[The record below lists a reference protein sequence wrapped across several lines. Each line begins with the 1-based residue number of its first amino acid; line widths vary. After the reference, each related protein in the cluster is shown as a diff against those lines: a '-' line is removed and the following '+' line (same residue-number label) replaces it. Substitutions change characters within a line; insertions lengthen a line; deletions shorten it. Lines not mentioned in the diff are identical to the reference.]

1 MTLMAYL
8 SYMLAE
14 LRLLKCI
21 SYSTLL
27 CIFIVLVS
35 DPPLHR
41 QLHEMPQ
48 VCRNSPSMFFFQFL
62 RLFIP
67 LSCLVNSWQKVVL
80 RVPTITDDKIKQ
92 KVIESVADI
101 YGNNLHLGVE
111 SLNLLQTFTVTIYT

>member
-48 VCRNSPSMFFFQFL
+48 VCRNSPSMFFFSVPPIVHTFELLGQFAAEGG
-62 RLFIP
+62 
-67 LSCLVNSWQKVVL
+67 SEGSNH
-80 RVPTITDDKIKQ
+80 
-92 KVIESVADI
+92 
-101 YGNNLHLGVE
+101 N
-111 SLNLLQTFTVTIYT
+111 